1 VKNYVQRSNTFAI
14 QEIIHVGKNFLFVL
28 LLFANLACAQRHL
41 DIVIRAENSI
51 KHRDEFLSLSYN
63 HFEGGVFFSD
73 IKLGLHVLWKA
84 SFKKNSAYK
93 ENLGFFVPGGF
104 LILPNT
110 QNTCNRGKLGALPTQ
125 VKEGNLFVW
134 YDSTFLKV
142 LGIIHTHPD
151 IYSVPIP
158 APKHDYQYCNLGIH
172 NYIMDHINLFD
183 AYKDSRGRECYRR
196 LGPRTDYHR
205 IPFVYPDSVVVR
217 RKSNK

>member
-1 VKNYVQRSNTFAI
+1 MKNYAQRNNTFTI
-14 QEIIHVGKNFLFVL
+14 HEIIPVRKNFLFML
-28 LLFANLACAQRHL
+28 LLFVDLACTQRHL
-41 DIVIRAENSI
+41 AIPIRAENRI
-51 KHRDEFLSLSYN
+51 KQQNEFLSLYYN

-73 IKLGLHVLWKA
+73 VEFGLNVLWKA
-84 SFKKNSAYK
+84 SFKNNNPYK

-110 QNTCNRGKLGALPTQ
+110 QNTYNRGKLGALPTQ
-125 VKEGNLFVW
+125 VKAGNLFVW

-158 APKHDYQYCNLGIH
+158 APKNDYQYCNLGIH
-172 NYIMDHINLFD
+172 NYIMDHINLLD
-183 AYKDSRGRECYRR
+183 AYKDSRGRECYQR

-205 IPFVYPDSVVVR
+205 IPFVYSDGVVVR
-217 RKSNK
+217 RKSNQ